1 VRGVGELA
9 DHTRIEEALTE
20 ARDALQEFWEQGEG
34 AACFVALRLANDALA
49 DYRAL
54 DDAGDARLRELAA
67 EVERLRAPLDSMPPA
82 Q

>member
-1 VRGVGELA
+1 MKLTDR
-9 DHTRIEEALTE
+9 TQIEQALTE

-34 AACFVALRLANDALA
+34 AACFLALRLANDALA

-54 DDAGDARLRELAA
+54 DDAEDARLGELAA